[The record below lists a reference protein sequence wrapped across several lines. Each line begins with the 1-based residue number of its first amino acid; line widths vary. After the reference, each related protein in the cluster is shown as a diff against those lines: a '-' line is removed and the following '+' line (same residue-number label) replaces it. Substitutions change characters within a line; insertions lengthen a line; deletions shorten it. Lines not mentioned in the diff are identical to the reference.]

1 MGIIHVPK
9 SEKQPERPTEPAAAW
24 PAGSIWRSGDG
35 SEWMVVWVIE
45 QDHRLIWEQIKTK
58 KTS

>member
-24 PAGSIWRSGDG
+24 PAGSRWLSDDG
-35 SEWMVVWVIE
+35 SEWMVVLDE